1 MPISNRLY
9 TKPSLKLK
17 IPTSPE
23 SDGEIYLTPNTSVTV
38 EDDRCDSG
46 TEDNSAAA
54 PNNNQYLR
62 RNGDG
67 RPSNGYRMGKIQSM
81 GSISNRL
88 TEVAEDQVD
97 SGMDEQYCRT
107 PENGQI
113 YRMKSLGSLSQYER
127 AFGATPKTL
136 LKLKEDFENRRLAML
151 TRRKSLTNLLAE
163 VSDASDVENVMPSND
178 NSNKQFKMPEPRAP
192 SREGIYFTARTTNQT
207 TNGKYKKRI
216 GVGDTKYIG
225 TDVDTPEQK
234 QFHLTKIKSL
244 GTIPDLLTERTNYDP
259 FWTPM
264 VVRRHP
270 ASLHSFDGQTRYSPP
285 FDGRSDGS
293 SDMDEHEDFLR
304 HQPDEHVRFMNEMG
318 MLKGSFERGF
328 RRSYNRKHDRTSK
341 STTPLRQS
349 DGYFQMPS
357 LPVKKAQRHS
367 GGEQKCRSSV
377 HSLPSDGKF
386 DAIRYGNLSLS
397 LPLSLSSV
405 ELHTQKINK

>member
-9 TKPSLKLK
+9 PKPTLKLK

-23 SDGEIYLTPNTSVTV
+23 SDGEIYLTPNTSVAV
-38 EDDRCDSG
+38 DEDRCDSG
-46 TEDNSAAA
+46 TEDTSVAQ
-54 PNNNQYLR
+54 NQYL

-67 RPSNGYRMGKIQSM
+67 RPSNGYRMDKIQSM
-81 GSISNRL
+81 SSISNRL

-97 SGMDEQYCRT
+97 SGTDEQYCRT
-107 PENGQI
+107 PENGNI
-113 YRMKSLGSLSQYER
+113 YRMKSLSSLSQCER

-163 VSDASDVENVMPSND
+163 ASDASDAENVMPSNVGV
-178 NSNKQFKMPEPRAP
+178 FKMPETRAP
-192 SREGIYFTARTTNQT
+192 NRDGIFFTTRTHQS
-207 TNGKYKKRI
+207 NGKYRKRNGI
-216 GVGDTKYIG
+216 GDTKYIG
-225 TDVDTPEQK
+225 TDSDTPEQK
-234 QFHLTKIKSL
+234 QYHLTKIKSV

-264 VVRRHP
+264 VARRHP
-270 ASLHSFDGQTRYSPP
+270 ASLHNYDGRTRYSPP

-293 SDMDEHEDFLR
+293 SDMDEQEDFLR

-318 MLKGSFERGF
+318 LLKGSFERGF
-328 RRSYNRKHDRTSK
+328 RRSYNRKHDRTAK
-341 STTPLRQS
+341 PTTPLRQS
-349 DGYFQMPS
+349 DGYFQMPH

-367 GGEQKCRSSV
+367 SGEQKCRSSV

-386 DAIRYGNLSLS
+386 DAARYEKHTF
-397 LPLSLSSV
+397 V
-405 ELHTQKINK
+405 EFTRKKKMK

>member
-9 TKPSLKLK
+9 PKTSLKVK

-23 SDGEIYLTPNTSVTV
+23 SDGEVYLTPNTSVPV
-38 EDDRCDSG
+38 DDDRCDSG
-46 TEDNSAAA
+46 TEDPTVA
-54 PNNNQYLR
+54 QYLR
-62 RNGDG
+62 NGNG
-67 RPSNGYRMGKIQSM
+67 RSSNGSRIDKIQSM
-81 GSISNRL
+81 TSISNRL

-97 SGMDEQYCRT
+97 SGTDEQFCRT
-107 PENGQI
+107 PENGNI

-163 VSDASDVENVMPSND
+163 VSDTSDAENVKPSNA
-178 NSNKQFKMPEPRAP
+178 NEFKMPVARAP
-192 SREGIYFTARTTNQT
+192 NRDGIFFTARNNQ

-225 TDVDTPEQK
+225 ADVDTPDQK
-234 QFHLTKIKSL
+234 QYHLTKIKSL

-270 ASLHSFDGQTRYSPP
+270 ASLHSFDGRTRYSPP

-293 SDMDEHEDFLR
+293 SDMDEQEDFLR

-318 MLKGSFERGF
+318 LLKGSFERGF
-328 RRSYNRKHDRTSK
+328 CRSYNRKHERTMK
-341 STTPLRQS
+341 PTTPFRKS
-349 DGYFQMPS
+349 DGYFQMPNLS
-357 LPVKKAQRHS
+357 VKKGQRHS
-367 GGEQKCRSSV
+367 SGEQKCRSSV

-386 DAIRYGNLSLS
+386 DAIRYEHLSLS
-397 LPLSLSSV
+397 LYTYIV
-405 ELHTQKINK
+405 ELHEQKIKY